1 MECCQCQG
9 IEELFNEETVSRNLA
24 DYRKNGP
31 DKVTRI
37 LVNALIAA
45 GVKGKTL
52 LDIGGGVG
60 AIQHELLAAGMD
72 NAIDVDASSAYLKAA
87 QNEAGRRDIAEKIQ
101 FMHGNFVD
109 LAAKLP
115 ASDVVTLNRV
125 ICCYD
130 DVVGLV
136 NSSVERAKQL
146 YALVYP
152 HNAWWLKLGMKILN
166 FLFKIQDNPYRAFD
180 HPTQAVE
187 NLIEKHN
194 LHRIFYRRT
203 LVWQVAVYSR

>member
-1 MECCQCQG
+1 MDCSQCQG
-9 IEELFNEETVSRNLA
+9 IEELFNEETVSRNLV
-24 DYRKNGP
+24 DYRRNGP
-31 DKVTRI
+31 DKVTRM

-60 AIQHELLAAGMD
+60 AIQHELLSAGVE
-72 NAIDVDASSAYLKAA
+72 NAIDVDASSAYIDAA
-87 QNEAGRRDIAEKIQ
+87 KGEAGRRNLTDKIQ

-109 LAAKLP
+109 LSASIP
-115 ASDVVTLNRV
+115 SSDVVTLNRV

-130 DVVGLV
+130 DVVGLI
-136 NSSVERAKQL
+136 NSSAERAKQL

-152 HNAWWLKLGMKILN
+152 HNAWWLKLGMKLMN
-166 FLFKIQDNPYRAFD
+166 FLFKFTDNPYRAFD

-187 NLIEKHN
+187 NLIEKHD
-194 LHRIFYRRT
+194 RIGPPPHFFR
-203 LVWQVAVYSR
+203 